1 MEVDETMNKK
11 GMISMSREM
20 LATVERVRNGF
31 QLDSHI
37 TVTQLTRSTSWR
49 NDLEKYLAM
58 PILDRNQ
65 TAAVVLSPDAFRA
78 VLKYIDMIEE
88 ELETTQL
95 EMLFKARENM
105 ENWEEGEELS
115 RKAKESFLERQELLR
130 GLLDGD
136 RE

>member
-1 MEVDETMNKK
+1 MITK
-11 GMISMSREM
+11 GLISMPREM
-20 LATVERVRNGF
+20 LTAVERVRNGF
-31 QLDSHI
+31 QIDSHI
-37 TVTQLTRSTSWR
+37 NVTQLARSTSWR

-78 VLKYIDMIEE
+78 ILKYIDAIEE
-88 ELETTQL
+88 ELETAQL
-95 EMLFKARENM
+95 EALLKARENM